1 MGFSAKL
8 TQYQGE
14 VRLIWESQYTMTLQP
29 GIYRHYK
36 DKLYQ
41 VIGVAK
47 HSETEEEHVVYRPL
61 YGARDLWIRPLSIFI
76 ETIEVEGKTVPRFA
90 FVEE

>member
-1 MGFSAKL
+1 
-8 TQYQGE
+8 
-14 VRLIWESQYTMTLQP
+14 MTLKT

-41 VIGVAK
+41 VIGVAR

-61 YGARDLWIRPLSIFI
+61 YGERGLWIRPLSMFD
-76 ETIEVEGKTVPRFA
+76 ETIEHDGVKVKRFT
-90 FVEE
+90 FIED

>member
-1 MGFSAKL
+1 MA
-8 TQYQGE
+8 
-14 VRLIWESQYTMTLQP
+14 LQA

-36 DKLYQ
+36 DKLYE
-41 VIGVAK
+41 VIGVAR

-61 YGARDLWIRPLSIFI
+61 YGDRDLWIRPLAMFDESV
-76 ETIEVEGKTVPRFA
+76 EVEGKQVKRFT

>member
-1 MGFSAKL
+1 
-8 TQYQGE
+8 
-14 VRLIWESQYTMTLQP
+14 MTLKT

-41 VIGVAK
+41 VIGVAR

-61 YGARDLWIRPLSIFI
+61 YGERGLWIRPELDGKKVKRFTFI
-76 ETIEVEGKTVPRFA
+76 ED
-90 FVEE
+90 

>member
-1 MGFSAKL
+1 
-8 TQYQGE
+8 
-14 VRLIWESQYTMTLQP
+14 MTLKT

-41 VIGVAK
+41 VIGVAR

-61 YGARDLWIRPLSIFI
+61 YGERGLWIRPLSMFD
-76 ETIEVEGKTVPRFA
+76 ETIEQDGVKVKRFT
-90 FVEE
+90 FIED